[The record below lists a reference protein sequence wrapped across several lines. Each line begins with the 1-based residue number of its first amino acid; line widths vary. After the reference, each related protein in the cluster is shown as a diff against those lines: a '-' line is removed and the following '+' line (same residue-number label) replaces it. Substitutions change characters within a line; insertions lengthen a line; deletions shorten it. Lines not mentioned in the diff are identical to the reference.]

1 MEHLEEII
9 RNYLRTEEPYALQ
22 IDGDW
27 GVGKTYY
34 VKNNIEKKLRGDLN
48 YVVYFSVYGYD
59 SLNQIK
65 K

>member
-1 MEHLEEII
+1 MSKDLAMCKNIGGMTMEHLEEII

-34 VKNNIEKKLRGDLN
+34 VKNNIEKNCG
-48 YVVYFSVYGYD
+48 V
-59 SLNQIK
+59 I
-65 K
+65 